1 MNTIEEVKKVVWILG
16 FIRSNLKSDSVI
28 RIKMETCELNGY
40 WPEGMTLPEDN
51 AIGKLFDKTDLPLLY
66 VEITWL
72 EQKILTR
79 LEIIIRENTIVL
91 VIQESHDEV
100 LGLPLNP
107 ALRGVCPSM
116 ETFRREILPVIMNHV
131 SEYKSGEA
139 LQTFHDIRKF
149 MLLKCK

>member
-16 FIRSNLKSDSVI
+16 FIRSKLKSDSPVK
-28 RIKMETCELNGY
+28 IKMETCELNGY
-40 WPEGMTLPEDN
+40 WTEGRTLPEGSM
-51 AIGKLFDKTDLPLLY
+51 IGTLFDITNLPLLY

-72 EQKILTR
+72 EQKTLTH
-79 LEIIIRENTIVL
+79 LDIIIRENIIVL
-91 VIQESHDEV
+91 VIQESHDNV
-100 LGLPLNP
+100 SNLPLEA

-116 ETFRREILPVIMNHV
+116 ETFRREILPVITNYI

-139 LQTFHDIRKF
+139 LQTFHEIRKF